1 MTSRRSGGLGWR
13 LMVLTIAALL
23 ALPQRAA
30 RAAGPTSAVAPR
42 PALSLALP
50 KLTGLGAPPA
60 GPPLAAPQLPSSFLG
75 CWIGDPERFDAV
87 LPGPIIG
94 APYRLHRV
102 TKCYFPDRVKTQEFT
117 IEVIPQHRTVDS
129 ALGVMNLRS
138 QNVVVGPEKTDFFA
152 ITPHQIYSRDTI
164 TVTVNTS
171 SIVEL
176 THGTGLTV
184 VDEELAT
191 LVDPDH
197 LSIEGRVFLN
207 DHGARSV
214 GTWHANF
221 HQ

>member
-1 MTSRRSGGLGWR
+1 MTSHRSGGLGPR
-13 LMVLTIAALL
+13 LLVATMAALL
-23 ALPQRAA
+23 AVPELAA
-30 RAAGPTSAVAPR
+30 RAAGLPSPVASP
-42 PALSLALP
+42 PARSLELP
-50 KLTGLGAPPA
+50 KLTGLGAPKA
-60 GPPLAAPQLPSSFLG
+60 GPPLAAPQLPSSIFG
-75 CWIGDPERFDAV
+75 CWSGDPEHFDAV
-87 LPGPIIG
+87 LPGPVTG

-102 TKCYFPDRVKTQEFT
+102 TKCYFPDRVKTQEFG
-117 IEVIPQHRTVDS
+117 IELIPAHRTVDS
-129 ALGVMNLRS
+129 ALGIMNLRS
-138 QNVVVGPEKTDFFA
+138 QNFVVGPEKTDFFA

-176 THGTGLTV
+176 THGTAVTL

-207 DHGARSV
+207 NHGTRSV
-214 GTWHANF
+214 GTWHADF